1 MADPSLIWDRRT
13 ELAGKPGLHAILIG
27 VSEYE
32 QLPGS
37 DDPPGDGL
45 YALQKLQS
53 AALGAYAL
61 AEKLKE
67 LDGLDRLYRPLKT
80 LRLLLAPSPLELQ
93 AEPGIAAAAV
103 CPPTRAG
110 IQAALELWRTD
121 VAGSAQDMALFYYGG
136 HGLREGEDNIFLA
149 SDFLTPGTGELDA
162 AFKLSSIR
170 GGMTVSDDLPDM
182 GLDQFYFIDACREQ
196 SDILEQLPM
205 KEPPAVFDPSLN
217 HIADKRRAPVY
228 FASPNGGIALS
239 DAGTLSGF
247 TKALVIALDHAAP
260 EKRWIEEKDRMDWPI
275 NATSLKNGIQFL
287 DPDYKGEG
295 KVELTG
301 LVSNPIIGFAVD
313 PPELILKLSFAPKA
327 IRGQVASVALR
338 CKQDPPIPVPGGP
351 EDEPRL
357 VRIKAGMYSFELVP
371 KDAAFA
377 NPYPTPEV
385 YVSIDLP
392 APYFVVVS

>member
-1 MADPSLIWDRRT
+1 MADPSLIRDRRA

-32 QLPGS
+32 RLPGKG
-37 DDPPGDGL
+37 DPPGKGL
-45 YALQKLQS
+45 RALKKLQS
-53 AALGAYAL
+53 AALGAFAL
-61 AEKLKE
+61 AGKLEE

-93 AEPGIAAAAV
+93 AEPGLAAAAV
-103 CPPTRAG
+103 CPPTRAN
-110 IQAALELWRTD
+110 IQAALEAWRAD
-121 VAGSAQDMALFYYGG
+121 VAESAGAMALFYYGG

-149 SDFLTPGTGELDA
+149 SDFLTPGTAELDA

-217 HIADKRRAPVY
+217 DITDKRRAPVY

-260 EKRWIEEKDRMDWPI
+260 EKRWNEERERMDWPI

-313 PPELILKLSFAPKA
+313 PPELTLKVRFAPPD
-327 IRGQVASVALR
+327 IRGAVKALNLVR
-338 CKQDPPIPVPGGP
+338 KAQSTPVPGEP
-351 EDEPRL
+351 ADDPRL
-357 VRIKAGMYSFELVP
+357 VRLTAGMYSFELVP
-371 KDAAFA
+371 ADGRFA
-377 NPYPTPEV
+377 DPYSTPEV

-392 APYFVVVS
+392 TPHFLVVT